1 MVYERIDG
9 TTHYLLFPNQLT
21 IHAIEHNRLIET
33 KKLTS
38 EEMAAELES
47 GNWTRR

>member
-9 TTHYLLFPNQLT
+9 PTHYLLFPNQLT
-21 IHAIEHNRLIET
+21 IHAIENNRLVDT

-38 EEMAAELES
+38 EEIAAELES
-47 GNWTRR
+47 GEWTLR